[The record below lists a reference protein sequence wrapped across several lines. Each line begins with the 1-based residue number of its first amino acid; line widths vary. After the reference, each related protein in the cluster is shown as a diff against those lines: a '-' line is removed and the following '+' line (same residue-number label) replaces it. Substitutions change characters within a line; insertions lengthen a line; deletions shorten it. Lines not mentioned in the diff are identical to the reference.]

1 MVSNTKHSLYNIHW
15 VWKCIENNSDQSPS
29 CQTVVRLAPAAPPG
43 MKELRTCI
51 RYSIKDCVLGDTLE
65 CCRRKTITNPV
76 ICGDILISIPGLV
89 WNYDK
94 TEYRFQRNNYCTSIE
109 GIVEHRCLTDWIG
122 TILLLLSFM
131 RIWPSVVQQS
141 LMIFCFWPF
150 WLSIRDTAYFWKCR
164 LWYSQYH
171 LLSRHRHPGRH
182 QQHRHPIHQPR
193 R

>member
-1 MVSNTKHSLYNIHW
+1 MTIYRKQ
-15 VWKCIENNSDQSPS
+15 ENNSDQNPS
-29 CQTVVRLAPAAPPG
+29 CQTVLWLAPAAPPG
-43 MKELRTCI
+43 TKELRTCI
-51 RYSIKDCVLGDTLE
+51 RYSIKYCMPGDTLE
-65 CCRRKTITNPV
+65 CCRRKTITNPI

-89 WNYDK
+89 WNQDK
-94 TEYRFQRNNYCTSIE
+94 AEYRFQRCIYCTSIE

-141 LMIFCFWPF
+141 LMICFCFWPF
-150 WLSIRDTAYFWKCR
+150 WLSRRDTAYFWSSLLKYR

-171 LLSRHRHPGRH
+171 LLSRHRHPGRY
-182 QQHRHPIHQPR
+182 QQHHHPIHQPR